1 MLGYLKLGN
10 KQNKDKITMTETEL
24 IELLDNQQVREI
36 LSNDSEYIIA
46 DLSVFNAGSV
56 LAIDLVNDFPA
67 YIFDENEQMVEGYYI
82 YARSNIENLLD
93 SKLLEALE
101 NNANVFSADLAGLST
116 IEKLNLADFALRIFN
131 LSN

>member
-1 MLGYLKLGN
+1 
-10 KQNKDKITMTETEL
+10 MTETEL

-56 LAIDLVNDFPA
+56 LTIELVNDFPA